1 MKEPEDFIFK
11 TVIIILIVIGLM
23 LINMGIS
30 IQTDSEIQRLETAIK
45 SAPLSCQRIIN
56 KEVTR

>member
-1 MKEPEDFIFK
+1 MKEPEDFIFI
-11 TVIIILIVIGLM
+11 TVLIILIVIGLM
-23 LINMGIS
+23 LITIS
-30 IQTDSEIQRLETAIK
+30 KDSEIQRLETAIK